1 MAFIMDKE
9 HFYKVDGD
17 FIRIAN
23 ELGMAAENDDICG
36 ILINAGKINEIM
48 KNLHLEEIK

>member
-1 MAFIMDKE
+1 MAFIMDKK

-23 ELGMAAENDDICG
+23 EIAMAAENNELCE
-36 ILINAGKINEIM
+36 ILIGAGKINEIM